1 MRKYYVVLTGE
12 GFNLIWR
19 NQVCFL
25 SSVRQTS
32 VQNTLIK
39 ENYQIRLPKSET
51 CFSQSPGEMSHCLT
65 NKREFYLQ
73 PPMRRGHNFENSVE
87 KIVSRSERAFCQR
100 EICTYC
106 ARIFPDSSPKKKGSE
121 ISKHNI
127 QHFILSH
134 AIVYCGDTETLL
146 VCGWGNCVFT
156 FLPCVNEYFSK
167 SKCYHL
173 ECSAGIKLK
182 NLLLESY

>member
-1 MRKYYVVLTGE
+1 
-12 GFNLIWR
+12 
-19 NQVCFL
+19 
-25 SSVRQTS
+25 
-32 VQNTLIK
+32 
-39 ENYQIRLPKSET
+39 
-51 CFSQSPGEMSHCLT
+51 
-65 NKREFYLQ
+65 
-73 PPMRRGHNFENSVE
+73 MRRSHNFERIVE

-182 NLLLESY
+182 NLLLESYWLLLILVISAAKEIFCAKIYEFNFRNVWYI